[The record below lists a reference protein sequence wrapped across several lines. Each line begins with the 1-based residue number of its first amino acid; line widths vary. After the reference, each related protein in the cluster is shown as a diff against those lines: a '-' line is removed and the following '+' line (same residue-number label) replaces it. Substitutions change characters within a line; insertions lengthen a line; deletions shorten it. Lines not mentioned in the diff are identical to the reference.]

1 MRPIYAA
8 LLSLSLMAAGRAPA
22 EELPTLT
29 HVSQVRGLSRSE
41 ADKSFPVHVRGVVT
55 WVGYNWFVIQ
65 DDSGGLVVPWAFA
78 QKSNVWKGDDAAASG
93 VRVGDELEIDGV
105 SRAGGF
111 TPNILPRSLRVLGK
125 QALPPARPMIP
136 QRFFSGAD
144 AGERIEV
151 RGVVQG
157 FQKHPSGNL
166 TLHLN
171 ANPGEFTAEV
181 YNSVIKDPKAIV
193 DAEVILR
200 GVAGTFF
207 NSRGEATGVRLLVS
221 QPEDLQVEKPA
232 MGSPFDAPRRAL
244 NQLLPFCPEPSATHR
259 QLVEGTVTYVQS
271 DHVFYIQDG
280 NTAVRIETM
289 GVENPLPGDRVQV
302 AGFVDR
308 QRAVAGLADALVRKT
323 GDAILPKPMSVMP
336 DKILLLNA
344 KSLESGVGVA
354 SSDFDGRLITFKARL
369 VSIQDSPNGRPPWH
383 RIELDAGGILVEA
396 LLYKGYV
403 KAFQGVQLGSELQVT
418 GIAEMLFDLTQ
429 QKQSVTQIPPHG
441 LRLWLRNLD
450 DVSVVRA
457 PSWWTPKHFL
467 VLLFFGVALTV
478 IIWLL
483 ERQRGRR
490 QIEQVEGERALER
503 DRIRIARDL
512 HDELGVG
519 LTEIGLLGDLVM
531 AGAGNTP
538 EQAGKISA
546 RARELVSALDE
557 IVWAVNPANDN
568 SLSLGD
574 YFSRYAQTLLQ
585 RAGLHCQIDVS
596 PMSANARISAESRHH
611 LFLAFKEALNNTL
624 THARAKGVTIRI
636 ALESGLLTISVADDG
651 CGMSQPAGEANAN
664 GLRNMRERL
673 QNLGGRCEVESG
685 LGRGTTIVF
694 SLPVKN

>member
-1 MRPIYAA
+1 MRLIYAA
-8 LLSLSLMAAGRAPA
+8 LLSLSLLVAGRTPA
-22 EELPTLT
+22 GDLPTLT
-29 HVSQVRGLSRSE
+29 RVSQVRHLSREE
-41 ADKSFPVHVRGVVT
+41 ADKSFPVHLRGVVT

-65 DDSGGLVVPWAFA
+65 DDSAGLTVHLAFA
-78 QKSNVWKGDDAAASG
+78 QKSEFWKGDDAEAARVS
-93 VRVGDELEIDGV
+93 VGDEVEVEGV
-105 SRAGGF
+105 SHAGGF
-111 TPNILPRSLRVLGK
+111 APDILPRSLRIVGK
-125 QALPPARPMIP
+125 QALPPARPMVP
-136 QRFFSGAD
+136 LRFFNGAD

-171 ANPGEFTAEV
+171 VNPGQFTAEV
-181 YNSVIKDPKAIV
+181 YNSALKDPKAIV
-193 DAEVILR
+193 DAEVVLR

-221 QPEDLQVEKPA
+221 RSEDLLVEKPA
-232 MGSPFDAPRRAL
+232 TGSPFDAPRLAL
-244 NQLLPFCPEPSATHR
+244 NQLLPFCPEPAATHR
-259 QLVEGTVTYVQS
+259 QLVEGTVTYAQS
-271 DHVFYIQDG
+271 DHVFYIQEG
-280 NTAVRIETM
+280 STAVRIETM
-289 GVENPLPGDRVQV
+289 GVESLAPGDRVQV

-308 QRAVAGLADALVRKT
+308 QRAVAGMADALVRKT
-323 GDAILPKPMSVMP
+323 GDAALPKPMVVMP

-344 KSLESGVGVA
+344 KSLMSGVGVA

-369 VSIQDSPNGRPPWH
+369 VSIQPSPNGRPPWH
-383 RIELDAGGILVEA
+383 RIELDAGGIIVEA

-429 QKQSVTQIPPHG
+429 QKQSVNQIPPHG
-441 LRLWLRNLD
+441 IRLWLRNLD
-450 DVSVVRA
+450 DVTVVRA
-457 PSWWTPKHFL
+457 PTWWTPKHFL
-467 VLLFFGVALTV
+467 GLFFLGATLSLV
-478 IIWLL
+478 IWLW

-490 QIEQVEGERALER
+490 RIELLEAERALER

-519 LTEIGLLGDLVM
+519 LTEIGLLGDLVL
-531 AGAGNTP
+531 AGAGNAP
-538 EQAGKISA
+538 EQAGKISG

-611 LFLAFKEALNNTL
+611 LFLAFKEALNNIL

-636 ALESGLLTISVADDG
+636 ALETGLLTISVSDDG
-651 CGMSQPAGEANAN
+651 CGMSDPAGGAGSN

-685 LGRGTTIVF
+685 PGRGTKIVF
-694 SLPVKN
+694 TLPVKN